1 MATAESQ
8 NCNVVHRLTGQNSKL
23 RKLQLQAVERGHGLL
38 QFVNG
43 ESARPA
49 ENHLEAE
56 WLKNAGKT
64 MATIVGSL
72 DAEQAQLI
80 LVCLSAKEI
89 WDKLLSVHEKKCEVS
104 IMNLYEEYLALRM
117 CENENVAGY
126 VSKVTMLAAELEDQ
140 GEKLSDNI

>member
-1 MATAESQ
+1 
-8 NCNVVHRLTGQNSKL
+8 
-23 RKLQLQAVERGHGLL
+23 
-38 QFVNG
+38 
-43 ESARPA
+43 
-49 ENHLEAE
+49 
-56 WLKNAGKT
+56 